1 MDKSM
6 SEAEKIDR
14 IKMVDQRISRELR
27 RHDGDNRYSTEG
39 RSNTLSLLL
48 GTIRAKINLMQ

>member
-6 SEAEKIDR
+6 SEAEKIGR

-27 RHDGDNRYSTEG
+27 RNNGDSRYSTEA